1 MLFRWFKN
9 RRRRALL
16 AQPFP
21 NDWLTIIEQNMRAH
35 AALSDDEQ
43 ARVRDYVRIFTAEKN
58 WEGCGGFAM
67 TDEVRVTIAAQ
78 TALLVLGLGEQ
89 YFDHVLSI
97 LVYPTAYVARDKKTN
112 PWGIVTEGDSARL
125 GEAWYRGPVIFSWN
139 DVLAGGRGETYGNV
153 VYHEFAH
160 QLDMLNGHNVDGTP
174 PLDAREQDERW
185 KQVMRES
192 YRRLRQACRRGEA
205 GPIDCYGATSPAE
218 FFAVA
223 TETFFAHAGAL
234 AEHDRELFD
243 LLSGYYKQDPRR
255 FDGVVEQPE

>member
-21 NDWLTIIEQNMRAH
+21 DDWSAIIEQNVRAC
-35 AALSDDEQ
+35 AVLSDEEQ
-43 ARVRDYVRIFTAEKN
+43 ARVRDYVRIFAAEKN

-112 PWGIVTEGDSARL
+112 PWGVVTEGDSARL

-139 DVLAGGRGETYGNV
+139 DVLAGGRGEAPGNV

-174 PLDAREQDERW
+174 PLDTRERHEHW
-185 KQVMRES
+185 KQVMRDS
-192 YRRLRQACRRGEA
+192 YRQLRQECRRGEA
-205 GPIDCYGATSPAE
+205 ETIDCYGATSPAE
-218 FFAVA
+218 FFAVG
-223 TETFFAHAGAL
+223 TETFFTHAAAL
-234 AEHDRELFD
+234 AERYPAMFD
-243 LLSGYYKQDPRR
+243 VLRDYYKQDPRR
-255 FDGVVEQPE
+255 YDDAVGHPQ